1 MTRKVFLS
9 SSYNNQKF
17 IEDHQTVVKC
27 TGDANAM
34 VVPTVLVYYA
44 CTDLLIMLLYVWNS
58 IIGDVSMS
66 FEATKEHKR
75 IKCDTGNTTECISDV
90 RKHLF
95 LVHAF
100 DECNTTSTAYEHGKF
115 SVLKLFEKFKTARE
129 EAHAFLQ

>member
-1 MTRKVFLS
+1 MFLS

-34 VVPTVLVYYA
+34 VVPTVLVYYV

-58 IIGDVSMS
+58 IIGDISMS
-66 FEATKEHKR
+66 FEATKEHKG
-75 IKCDTGNTTECISDV
+75 IKCNTGNTTECISDV
-90 RKHLF
+90 RKHLI

-100 DECNTTSTAYEHGKF
+100 SECNTTSPAYEQGKF
-115 SVLKLFEKFKTARE
+115 SVLNLFEKFKEARE